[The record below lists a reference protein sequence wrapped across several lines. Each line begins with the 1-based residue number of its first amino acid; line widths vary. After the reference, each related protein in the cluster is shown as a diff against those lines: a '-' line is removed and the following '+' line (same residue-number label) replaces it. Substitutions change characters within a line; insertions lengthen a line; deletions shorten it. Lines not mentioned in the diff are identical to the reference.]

1 MNAYVKSERLDL
13 EEKLE
18 RLYEERHKAIGD
30 VEKFMKISGKINAIE
45 LKLYTWRSR
54 NRRYRADM
62 RSESDFGVKVMF
74 KNYN

>member
-1 MNAYVKSERLDL
+1 MTALIRSEREIL

-18 RLYEERHKAIGD
+18 DLYEERKQAIGNE
-30 VEKFMKISGKINAIE
+30 EKFVKISGKINAIV

-54 NRRYRADM
+54 NRRYRAGM